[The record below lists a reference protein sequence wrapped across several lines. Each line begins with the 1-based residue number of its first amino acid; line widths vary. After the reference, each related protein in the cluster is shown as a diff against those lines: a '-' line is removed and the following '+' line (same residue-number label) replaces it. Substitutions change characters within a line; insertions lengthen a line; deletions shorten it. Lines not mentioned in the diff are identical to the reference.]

1 MGANIYYLELIFT
14 SVNILQQYKLMKKD
28 ILTEILLL
36 KKNNKKHQKKNL
48 LIHLLELIQ
57 VMQKMVMI
65 QITRLVIQKD
75 LLMSSKIKKIKEQE
89 KKLIEE
95 KEIRKKL

>member
-36 KKNNKKHQKKNL
+36 KKKDKKHQKKNL
-48 LIHLLELIQ
+48 VINLLELIQ

-65 QITRLVIQKD
+65 QIIRLVIQKD
-75 LLMSSKIKKIKEQE
+75 LLMSSKINKKKNKKKI
-89 KKLIEE
+89 
-95 KEIRKKL
+95 